1 MRRAAILGVLVTSA
15 AISMATAGVLHRQQP
30 SPAKL
35 PLEIQKL
42 RDNLYLIG
50 TGAALGPNFAGGN
63 TAVFVTERGV
73 VVVDTKL
80 AGWGQAML
88 EQIRT
93 VTDKPVTTVIN
104 THTHNDHTGSN
115 TEFPAT
121 VEFVVHENT
130 RANMS
135 KPTCAP
141 VTNCD
146 AFKGENAKFLPKR
159 TFKDTLTLMSGKD
172 RIELHHFGVGH
183 TNGDAFVVF
192 PAVRAMHAGDMFP
205 WKDSPFIDRG
215 NGGSGVAFP
224 ATLGKVV
231 AAIKNVDMV
240 IGGHIPPTA
249 WRDFEEY
256 QRFNQDVLNASREAK
271 KVGRNVDDAVAAMK
285 LTETYKGYDTRRL
298 KAAVAAI
305 YDELDGK

>member
-1 MRRAAILGVLVTSA
+1 MRRAAILGVVVASG
-15 AISMATAGVLHRQQP
+15 AISIAAAGGRQGQQP
-30 SPAKL
+30 PPAK
-35 PLEIQKL
+35 PVLEIQKL

-50 TGAALGPNFAGGN
+50 TGSGVGPNFIGGN

-88 EQIRT
+88 DKIKT
-93 VTDKPVTTVIN
+93 VSDRPVTMVIN

-121 VEFVVHENT
+121 VEFVAHENT
-130 RANMS
+130 RANLS
-135 KPTCAP
+135 KPTCPP

-146 AFKGENAKFLPKR
+146 AFKGDNAKFLPKR
-159 TFKDTLTLMSGKD
+159 TFKDTLSLMSGKD
-172 RIELHHFGVGH
+172 RIEVYHFGAGH
-183 TNGDAFVVF
+183 TNGDAFIVF

-215 NGGSGVAFP
+215 NGGSGVALP
-224 ATLGKVV
+224 VTLGKAV
-231 AAIKNVDMV
+231 AAIKNVDTV
-240 IGGHIPPTA
+240 IGGHLPPAT
-249 WRDFEEY
+249 WNDFQEY

-271 KVGRNVDDAVAAMK
+271 KAGKNVDDAVASMK
-285 LTETYKGYDTRRL
+285 LTNQYKGYESRRL

>member
-1 MRRAAILGVLVTSA
+1 MRRAAILGVLVASGAVSIA
-15 AISMATAGVLHRQQP
+15 AAGVRQGQP
-30 SPAKL
+30 PPAKL

-50 TGAALGPNFAGGN
+50 TGSVVGPSFAGGN

-80 AGWGQAML
+80 AGWGQAIL
-88 EQIRT
+88 DQIKT
-93 VTDKPVTTVIN
+93 VTDRPVTTVIN

-135 KPTCAP
+135 KSTCAP

-146 AFKGENAKFLPKR
+146 AFKGDNARFLPKR
-159 TFKDTLTLMSGKD
+159 TFKDTLSLMSGKD
-172 RIELHHFGVGH
+172 RIEVYYFGVGH
-183 TNGDAFVVF
+183 TNGDAFIVF
-192 PAVRAMHAGDMFP
+192 PAVRVMHAGDMFP
-205 WKDSPFIDRG
+205 WKDSPFVDRS

-224 ATLGKVV
+224 ATLGRVV
-231 AAIKNVDMV
+231 AAIKNVDTV
-240 IGGHIPPTA
+240 IGGHLPPTS
-249 WRDFEEY
+249 WNEFREY
-256 QRFNQDVLNASREAK
+256 QRFNQDVLNATRDAK
-271 KVGRNVDDAVAAMK
+271 KAGKNVDEAVASMK
-285 LTETYKGYDTRRL
+285 LTEKYKGFQSSRL